1 MARRAHRRRS
11 CDCTVFFIVDCLATA
26 PPQLGQ
32 QDGHTTTAG
41 LRLHIGGRRAAG
53 LAIHNGREDDD
64 RHGEQQGGDSAALRC
79 RGGSFEIVD
88 VLIQSGVFVNPLD
101 LQQKTPLDCAIAGG
115 HTAIITRLVGVGG
128 ETGAV
133 RSADT
138 KNV

>member
-1 MARRAHRRRS
+1 MIDMANNKGE
-11 CDCTVFFIVDCLATA
+11 TA
-26 PPQLGQ
+26 
-32 QDGHTTTAG
+32 
-41 LRLHIGGRRAAG
+41 LHCAAG
-53 LAIHNGREDDD
+53 
-64 RHGEQQGGDSAALRC
+64 
-79 RGGSFEIVD
+79 GGSFEIVD